1 MGRRIPK
8 RYGKSGNATCPF
20 CGAMAIAKNEDG
32 LSVCIAHKL
41 SKQKFDEVKC
51 DCGSWLEIR
60 DGKFGMYFNCLNC
73 GNINYEKGMAMKDK
87 QDAAKAKEPKK
98 KQVKLPAR
106 KKIYERRSQYTG
118 KQEIVISSRDFE
130 WFD

>member
-20 CGAMAIAKNEDG
+20 CGAMAIAKNEEG
-32 LSVCIAHKL
+32 LSVCIAHKK
-41 SKQKFDEVKC
+41 SKQKFEDIKC
-51 DCGSWLEIR
+51 DCGSWLEIK

-87 QDAAKAKEPKK
+87 QDAKKPLEVKK
-98 KQVKLPAR
+98 KQRQWPAR
-106 KKIYERRSQYTG
+106 KKVTERRSSYSG
-118 KQEIVISSRDFE
+118 KQEIVISSRDSQ